1 MPNLYMFPIKAFSLE
16 SGKLFTT
23 GIPLENIFSYR
34 LKNKNET
41 LMTDNFNSSSLQY
54 IEKII

>member
-1 MPNLYMFPIKAFSLE
+1 MPNLYMYPIKVVSLE
-16 SGKLFTT
+16 RGKLFTS

-54 IEKII
+54 H

>member
-1 MPNLYMFPIKAFSLE
+1 MPNLYIYPIKVVYLE
-16 SGKLFTT
+16 RGKLFTS

-54 IEKII
+54 H